1 MLRKIF
7 ITILLVFGCFN
18 SAFSAI
24 TLSGSPDVYRVT
36 VYEMALCSDSGCSD
50 PKIIGSNS
58 SGKAFDIAS
67 AGVGETVGSFVD
79 SIDNID
85 NGTYTHIRFTVARNF
100 TMSGQLES
108 GGTTYYTNNSGTDY
122 TSAVAT
128 ALALTETQTKIYV
141 GTTTSSA
148 SKSEITTFVSDVSID
163 NSSLIQLNSN
173 DSNKVDYTIALT
185 SALTWDENS
194 KYRQYALDFDISGTL
209 GMSDSISGT
218 ASNWVSYIVAPTV
231 SFSAL

>member
-7 ITILLVFGCFN
+7 ITAFLIFGFSN
-18 SAFSAI
+18 SAFSA
-24 TLSGSPDVYRVT
+24 TVSGSPDVYRVT
-36 VYEMALCSDSGCSD
+36 VYEMSLCADSSCSD
-50 PKIIGSNS
+50 PKLIGSNS

-79 SIDNID
+79 SLDNID
-85 NGTYTHIRFTVARNF
+85 NGTYSHIRFTVARSF
-100 TMSGQLES
+100 VISGQLDS

-128 ALALTETQTKIYV
+128 ALALTETQSKIYV

-163 NSSLIQLNSN
+163 NSALIQLNSN

-194 KYRQYALDFDISGTL
+194 KYRQYALDFNISSAL
-209 GMSDSISGT
+209 GMSDSVSGT
-218 ASNWVSYIVAPTV
+218 GSNWTSYIVAPSV